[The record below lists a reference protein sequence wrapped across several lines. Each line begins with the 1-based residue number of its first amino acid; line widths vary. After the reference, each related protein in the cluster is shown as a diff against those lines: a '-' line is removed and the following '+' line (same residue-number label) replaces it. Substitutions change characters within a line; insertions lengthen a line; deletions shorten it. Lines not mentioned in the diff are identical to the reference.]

1 MTMQGKFTNKA
12 QEVLKR
18 AQEAALKL
26 GNKYVGTEHIL
37 LGLTLVSDSVAA
49 KALESQG
56 VTYHQVMDKIQS
68 MTGEPLLTIFLRT
81 LHLVQNV
88 VESSVQEAFRMGTG
102 YVGTEHILIALIREN
117 DNIAVRIMV
126 SLDLNLQRLYDDIMN
141 MLGEGKTRTAA
152 PAA

>member
-68 MTGEPLLTIFLRT
+68 MTGCTDYGISGF
-81 LHLVQNV
+81 
-88 VESSVQEAFRMGTG
+88 ESPAF
-102 YVGTEHILIALIREN
+102 V
-117 DNIAVRIMV
+117 
-126 SLDLNLQRLYDDIMN
+126 
-141 MLGEGKTRTAA
+141 
-152 PAA
+152 

>member
-1 MTMQGKFTNKA
+1 MQGKFTNKA

-49 KALESQG
+49 KAAGKSG

-68 MTGEPLLTIFLRT
+68 MTGHLCLLYSCGLYTTAKR
-81 LHLVQNV
+81 V
-88 VESSVQEAFRMGTG
+88 VEAVCRKLPYG
-102 YVGTEHILIALIREN
+102 YWLCR
-117 DNIAVRIMV
+117 
-126 SLDLNLQRLYDDIMN
+126 Y
-141 MLGEGKTRTAA
+141 RTY
-152 PAA
+152 PHCPHSRK

>member
-49 KALESQG
+49 KALESELNLPCLISSFQSLV
-56 VTYHQVMDKIQS
+56 VTNIS
-68 MTGEPLLTIFLRT
+68 LLSTT
-81 LHLVQNV
+81 
-88 VESSVQEAFRMGTG
+88 
-102 YVGTEHILIALIREN
+102 LIR
-117 DNIAVRIMV
+117 MPSPTLF
-126 SLDLNLQRLYDDIMN
+126 SL
-141 MLGEGKTRTAA
+141 
-152 PAA
+152 P

>member
-49 KALESQG
+49 QG
-56 VTYHQVMDKIQS
+56 A
-68 MTGEPLLTIFLRT
+68 PLLTIFLRT

-88 VESSVQEAFRMGTG
+88 WW
-102 YVGTEHILIALIREN
+102 
-117 DNIAVRIMV
+117 
-126 SLDLNLQRLYDDIMN
+126 
-141 MLGEGKTRTAA
+141 KAA
-152 PAA
+152 CRKHSAWAPVM